1 MKADTTT
8 TPPYFFFPR
17 KRDAASRRREHKEE
31 DGIKRASVEK
41 KREGGKDEVS
51 LSLTNGTADNGF
63 TSAHFC
69 RCLLFNDPSPR

>member
-8 TPPYFFFPR
+8 TPPYFFSPANETQHL
-17 KRDAASRRREHKEE
+17 DEEHKEE

-51 LSLTNGTADNGF
+51 LSL
-63 TSAHFC
+63 
-69 RCLLFNDPSPR
+69 

>member
-8 TPPYFFFPR
+8 TPPYFFSPANETQHL
-17 KRDAASRRREHKEE
+17 DEEHKEE